1 MELKNE
7 LVRRSCGI
15 SMYWYRIISS
25 CTRDFICRSVFD
37 YTRVLCVGV
46 AAAAAVRAPAL
57 AHTRAQKYTIGTANT
72 RAGAG
77 APGMEASEALTM

>member
-37 YTRVLCVGV
+37 YRVLCVGV
-46 AAAAAVRAPAL
+46 AAGRRAPL
-57 AHTRAQKYTIGTANT
+57 AHTRAQKYTIIGTANT